1 MLLVNNN
8 SSQTRFNGQIK
19 HVKYGFRYQITS
31 KYKKNPNYNP
41 QVQNKWG
48 TMGGGEGGEEADTL
62 YLTTLLLDGDKA

>member
-1 MLLVNNN
+1 MKADAVLLVNNN
-8 SSQTRFNGQIK
+8 SSQTHFNGQIK

-48 TMGGGEGGEEADTL
+48 TMGGGERGGHPLHYNFAI
-62 YLTTLLLDGDKA
+62 GW